1 MIESSPL
8 DYKTTGSKLVT
19 TTELNLK
26 SFFSRVNKLPENDIY
41 SNNMDAANTI
51 LDDVEQKEFILDE
64 DSNETNVENDVFNI
78 KSNFN
83 FENENQT
90 SSLEEEERTKEE
102 FLLHYFNSSKDNN
115 FDVILFDKKINIFK
129 INYRF
134 RFDFNEAEN
143 SSLYPLSNEK
153 KFLKNKTLP
162 KIKRRREN
170 LDNLRKKIKTSF
182 FNSFLYKLINSKLK
196 SKQSKL
202 YLVKFPI
209 SFVNDIRKGTNKN
222 IINMTLLEIMLKK
235 ELYNEKDLD
244 NYYHNLKVVENKKAF
259 ENEELKK
266 ILNKK
271 YCELF
276 EEYINSKEFNIDE
289 INRLKKNNMDNIYL
303 ERYIYQSKHFI
314 EYFAE

>member
-8 DYKTTGSKLVT
+8 DYKTTGSKLFT
-19 TTELNLK
+19 TTELNLET
-26 SFFSRVNKLPENDIY
+26 FFSRANKFRENDIY
-41 SNNMDAANTI
+41 SKNMDAANSI
-51 LDDVEQKEFILDE
+51 LDDVEQKMLILDE
-64 DSNETNVENDVFNI
+64 DSNETNIENDVFNI
-78 KSNFN
+78 KSNSN

-90 SSLEEEERTKEE
+90 SSLEEEQTKEE

-115 FDVILFDKKINIFK
+115 SDEICCDKKSNIFNINYKIRFDV
-129 INYRF
+129 
-134 RFDFNEAEN
+134 NEAEN
-143 SSLYPLSNEK
+143 SSLSQIGNEK
-153 KFLKNKTLP
+153 KFLTNKTLP

-182 FNSFLYKLINSKLK
+182 FNNFLYKLINSKLK
-196 SKQSKL
+196 GKQSKL

-209 SFVNDIRKGTNKN
+209 SFVNDIRKGSNKN

-235 ELYNEKDLD
+235 ELYNEKDLA
-244 NYYHNLKVVENKKAF
+244 NYYHNLKVVENKEAL
-259 ENEELKK
+259 ENVELKK

-271 YCELF
+271 YCDLF

-314 EYFAE
+314 EYFGE